1 MDPSFGNST
10 VVGAARESV
19 CRQNLPSKLE
29 MLLQMRRDHEVRS
42 YLCAKQCLTLTRIHA
57 CTGIAGYFR
66 VRWRPVRASILRS
79 SKRAQVLALS
89 KVHLPTS
96 MHSAVTEWFAPSWVA
111 HYGTTATDT
120 LRYDYATLRSSGQL
134 RWPLRPD
141 SHAMHSAC
149 AMHSPET
156 WHILCKC
163 ALGIPMRYPCTFPP
177 FASTWNPCFTLC
189 MPVSTLLRP
198 RKRSSP

>member
-29 MLLQMRRDHEVRS
+29 MLIQMRRDHEVRS

-96 MHSAVTEWFAPSWVA
+96 MHSAVTEWFAPASCLVPA
-111 HYGTTATDT
+111 LMVCRDG
-120 LRYDYATLRSSGQL
+120 LRYRRSIAHCL
-134 RWPLRPD
+134 
-141 SHAMHSAC
+141 HSAGGTPLDKNA
-149 AMHSPET
+149 AMRQT
-156 WHILCKC
+156 T
-163 ALGIPMRYPCTFPP
+163 GVGT
-177 FASTWNPCFTLC
+177 
-189 MPVSTLLRP
+189 
-198 RKRSSP
+198 